1 MKQERIIEFLRDCP
15 LYTRLYSPLYGY
27 CEFLECSRNF
37 IFVRVSKLDP
47 KNKRYSYITYKFN
60 ESGKPC
66 GRIEEENEIDT
77 SECML
82 FPSQSY
88 RSWKNWQARLFKDGD
103 IIYRNHPL
111 TGLPYYPVFKV
122 RGFNGKYLECID
134 KDNANISILDI
145 ELKNYRYATK
155 EEQMLFRESQDKF
168 EKDNKD
174 AKKQLDL
181 KETIEITNNIIKAQ
195 AKTWGR
201 LHPAYALAENMG
213 LLDDEDILEDMYE
226 KHRNDTFRVVC
237 EVFCCDPKKVL
248 RKMMEHR
255 NEVMPKIIDAE
266 KKNIEEA
273 NTKATDKMFHTN
285 DIIIDRTVGIGY
297 LHLFRVDG
305 YNSAGRC
312 WFCYDSEGTRY
323 ALTQDEINKYE
334 YATEQEIADF
344 KNLQKKFEKDNEKK
358 TTDYSKFYY
367 IENTVDESDTEITVY
382 CKTMEEALE
391 RIKTCRDWYS
401 EMGTGRIYEVKFG
414 KSPIG
419 RLVYNKE

>member
-1 MKQERIIEFLRDCP
+1 MKQVRIIDFLRDCP

-37 IFVRVSKLDP
+37 IFVRVSKSDP
-47 KNKRYSYITYKFN
+47 KSKRYSYITYKFN

-66 GRIEEENEIDT
+66 GRIGEENEIDT

-82 FPSQSY
+82 FPSHTY
-88 RSWKNWQARLFKDGD
+88 KSWKNWQAHLFKDGD
-103 IIYRNHPL
+103 IIVENTADVENRNM
-111 TGLPYYPVFKV
+111 FKYKRFDV
-122 RGFNGKYLECID
+122 CYGYNGIPF
-134 KDNANISILDI
+134 IVPPS

-155 EEQMLFRESQDKF
+155 EEQIQFKELQEKF
-168 EKDNKD
+168 EKDNN
-174 AKKQLDL
+174 DL

-201 LHPAYALAENMG
+201 LHPAYELAENMG
-213 LLDDEDILEDMYE
+213 LLDDGD
-226 KHRNDTFRVVC
+226 K
-237 EVFCCDPKKVL
+237 
-248 RKMMEHR
+248 
-255 NEVMPKIIDAE
+255 EVMPKIIEAE

-285 DIIIDRTVGIGY
+285 DIIIDRTFGIDY

-344 KNLQKKFEKDNEKK
+344 KNLQEKFEKDNEKK
-358 TTDYSKFYY
+358 TIDYSKFYY
-367 IENTVDESDTEITVY
+367 IKNTAHTDIMAY
-382 CKTMEEALE
+382 CKTMCEALE
-391 RIKTCRDWYS
+391 RLKDYRDWYDKI
-401 EMGTGRIYEVKFG
+401 GTWEIYEVEFG

-419 RLVYNKE
+419 KLIYNKE